1 MTQNSNIL
9 QELNDLKSIL
19 AKLAP
24 QNVYTA
30 PEGYFD
36 GLAGQVLNRVK
47 AMEAVNAAEE
57 LAYLSPALNK
67 ISREMPYTLPKGY
80 FEGLEETLM
89 QSVRESN
96 DYQTAKEELETL
108 SPLLSGLK
116 KQMPFSVP
124 QGYFET
130 LPTVPS
136 LSFGEARLGS
146 QGLHEASTKT
156 NKPETKVVLLTSRKL
171 FRYAAAAMITGVI
184 ALAGFMYFNFR
195 NHVDP
200 LEQPY
205 AWVKKSIKKVDK
217 EDIDAFVKLADE
229 ELTNQAVAASNPV
242 KPEEIKELMKD
253 VSDKEIQDFLDETP
267 DTENSDETIMN

>member
-19 AKLAP
+19 VKVAP
-24 QNVYTA
+24 QNVYTV

-36 GLAGQVLNRVK
+36 GLADQVLNQIK

-57 LAYLSPALNK
+57 LAYLSPVLSK
-67 ISREMPYTLPKGY
+67 ISREMPYTLPEGY
-80 FEGLEETLM
+80 FEGLEENLM

-96 DYQTAKEELETL
+96 DYLQKESLGQTAKEELETL

-130 LPTVPS
+130 LPT
-136 LSFGEARLGS
+136 GS
-146 QGLHEASTKT
+146 HGLHEASAKT
-156 NKPETKVVLLTSRKL
+156 NKPETKVVLLTSRNW
-171 FRYAAAAMITGVI
+171 FRYAAAAIITGVI
-184 ALAGFMYFNFR
+184 ALGGFMYFNSR
-195 NHVDP
+195 NQVDP
-200 LEQPY
+200 VEQPY

-217 EDIDAFVKLADE
+217 AAIDAFVKLADE
-229 ELTNQAVAASNPV
+229 ELPDQSVASNPV

-253 VSDKEIQDFLDETP
+253 VSDKEIQDFLDETASA
-267 DTENSDETIMN
+267 ENSDETMMN